1 MDQGTQT
8 SEAVVAGDFGVVG
21 GSGADAR
28 GGSEASGGTA
38 VGVGAA
44 LARTVRH
51 FWPEFNGWL
60 EALPDT
66 RHQPFVVYDAKFM
79 AWWGLSLFLCKLES
93 RRQLDF
99 DLRDL
104 DTCVLPNVNRLAE
117 TDQETLPC
125 HDTLDHFVGHVGDE
139 GFAQLRTKIVRHLIR
154 KRVFEKSR
162 LFGHY
167 VVGLDATGTVVFR
180 KRHCPQCLKS
190 TVHGQTYYMHH
201 VLEAKLITPEGL
213 AFSIGSEFIENPM
226 PEGGATDAEYEKLK
240 QDCEL
245 KAFGRLAPQ
254 LKKDFPQ
261 LRICI
266 AGDSLYACGPVIQT
280 CEDYRWKY
288 VFTFKSGRTPALWKE
303 FQALKALCPE
313 NQLHRTPAN
322 DPHQEFDWV
331 NRLSYQD
338 SDNREHTF
346 DAIECTETDGATV
359 HHFAWITN
367 FHVASC
373 NVTAISQKG
382 GRNRWKIENQGFN
395 TQKNGG
401 YNLEH
406 AYSFA
411 PANLKAFYYLMQI
424 AHMIHQLL
432 EAGSLLRNLARK
444 AGKTII
450 QLFGSIRNI
459 ARRLLDC
466 FRYMLIPQHA
476 YDAAAA
482 AHIQIRLDTS

>member
-1 MDQGTQT
+1 
-8 SEAVVAGDFGVVG
+8 
-21 GSGADAR
+21 
-28 GGSEASGGTA
+28 
-38 VGVGAA
+38 VGAA
-44 LARTVRH
+44 LVRTVRH
-51 FWPEFNGWL
+51 FWPELNGWL

-66 RHQPFVVYDAKFM
+66 RHQPFVVYDARFM
-79 AWWGLSLFLCKLES
+79 VWWGLSLFLCKLES
-93 RRQLDF
+93 RRRLDF

-104 DTCVLPNVNRLAE
+104 ETCVLPNVNRLAE
-117 TDQETLPC
+117 THQETLPC

-139 GFAQLRTKIVRHLIR
+139 AFARLRTGMVCSLLRS
-154 KRVFEKSR
+154 RVLEKSR
-162 LFGHY
+162 LLGYY

-180 KRHCPQCLKS
+180 KRHCPQCLRT

-226 PEGGATDAEYEKLK
+226 PEGGATGAEYEKLK

-245 KAFGRLAPQ
+245 KAFARLAPQ
-254 LKKDFPQ
+254 LKKDFPR

-288 VFTFKSGRTPALWKE
+288 VFTFKPGRTPALWEE

-313 NQLHRTPAN
+313 NQLHCTPAN
-322 DPHQEFDWV
+322 DPHQEFAWV

-338 SDNREHTF
+338 TDNREHTF
-346 DAIECTETDGATV
+346 DAIECTETDAETV

-367 FHVASC
+367 FHVARDT
-373 NVTAISQKG
+373 VTAISQKG

-424 AHMIHQLL
+424 AHIIAQLL
-432 EAGSLLRNLARK
+432 KAGSLLRNLARK

>member
-1 MDQGTQT
+1 M
-8 SEAVVAGDFGVVG
+8 
-21 GSGADAR
+21 
-28 GGSEASGGTA
+28 
-38 VGVGAA
+38 GAA

-51 FWPEFNGWL
+51 FWPELNSRL

-66 RHQPFVVYDAKFM
+66 RYQPYVVYDAKFM
-79 AWWGLSLFLCKLES
+79 VWWGLSLFLCKLES

-99 DLRDL
+99 ALRDL
-104 DTCVLPNVNRLAE
+104 ETCVLPNVNRLAE
-117 TDQETLPC
+117 TQQETLPC
-125 HDTLDHFVGHVGDE
+125 HDTLDHFVGHVGAE
-139 GFAQLRTKIVRHLIR
+139 AFAELRTGMVRSLVR
-154 KRVFEKSR
+154 GRVLEKSR
-162 LFGHY
+162 LEGYY
-167 VVGLDATGTVVFR
+167 VILLDATGTVVFR

-190 TVHGQTYYMHH
+190 TSHGQTYYMHH

-213 AFSIGSEFIENPM
+213 VFSIGSEFIENPM
-226 PEGGATDAEYEKLK
+226 PEGGATEAEYEKLK

-245 KAFGRLAPQ
+245 NAFRRLAPQ

-288 VFTFKSGRTPALWKE
+288 VFTFKPGRTPALWKE
-303 FQALKALCPE
+303 FQALKTLCPD
-313 NQLHRTPAN
+313 NRVSRTPAN
-322 DPHQEFDWV
+322 HPHQEFRWV

-346 DAIECTETDGATV
+346 DAIECTETGVPVRRTQTGETAD
-359 HHFAWITN
+359 HQFAWITN
-367 FHVASC
+367 FHVASR

-411 PANLKAFYYLMQI
+411 ATNLKAFYYLMQI
-424 AHMIHQLL
+424 AHIIAQLL

-444 AGKTII
+444 AGKTVI